1 MLRGFL
7 KGLATHLTPAGEGWL
22 IMSDLAEHL
31 GLRTRM
37 EFLSAIE
44 NAGLTVMGRFDAKPL
59 HAKAQDTSDSLHA
72 ARAAEVT
79 TLWRL
84 AVKAD

>member
-1 MLRGFL
+1 
-7 KGLATHLTPAGEGWL
+7 
-22 IMSDLAEHL
+22 MSDLAEHL

-37 EFLSAIE
+37 DLLSAIE
-44 NAGLTVMGRFDAKPL
+44 NAGLTVVGRFDAKPL
-59 HAKAQDTSDSLHA
+59 HPKAQDTSDALHA

-84 AVKAD
+84 VVKAN